1 MIAMNKGGPRRGLTP
16 ARTFIYAVVALI
28 SVAAVVSINRLDT
41 TGKAA
46 GIVLDVEAA
55 RQTTRSPFVDQWE
68 YTYEVRISPALGG
81 YTRDLHTTDEFDIGD
96 QIEVLV
102 VAREGGLAFEPVGTV
117 RNLWWLTIAVGGLA
131 VASLLGSGAV
141 LRSRGGGQNLVMGA
155 GLVAGAIAVLVA
167 LWMGVPRLAEA
178 TASTAPAD
186 VGRVHMLGA
195 SGGVDIEVITGSGR
209 AVETNVAA
217 RWWLSH
223 GEPGVIEVVETD
235 RGLLVRGDD
244 RFGPR
249 GLAIVGL
256 WAFSLVAGGVIW
268 SAKRDRRRSA
278 PTPPTELS
286 AH

>member
-1 MIAMNKGGPRRGLTP
+1 MNRGGPRRGLTP
-16 ARTFIYAVVALI
+16 ARTFIYAVIALI

-68 YTYEVRISPALGG
+68 YTYEVQISPALGG
-81 YTRDLHTTDEFDIGD
+81 YTRDLRTTDEVDIGD

-102 VAREGGLAFEPVGTV
+102 VDREGGLAFEPVGSV
-117 RNLWWLTIAVGGLA
+117 RNLWWLTIAVAGLA
-131 VASLLGSGAV
+131 VAALLGSGVV
-141 LRSRGGGQNLVMGA
+141 LRSGGSGQNLVMGA
-155 GLVAGAIAVLVA
+155 GLLAGAIAVLVA
-167 LWMGVPRLAEA
+167 LWMGVPWLAEA

-186 VGRVHMLGA
+186 VESVHMLGA

-223 GEPGVIEVVETD
+223 GEPGVIEVAETD
-235 RGLLVRGDD
+235 RGLLVRGED
-244 RFGPR
+244 RFGPG

-268 SAKRDRRRSA
+268 SAKRGRRLRSV
-278 PTPPTELS
+278 PTPPVELS